1 MKKTNF
7 TPTPEARS
15 PILEAWQMFRQNYA
29 AMAGLIILSLIVL
42 GAIFGVLG
50 VSPPIFIGFLI
61 GMAQIQ
67 SLDLFKRALSLDGI
81 EYVELCRVPRDRR
94 QCYASF

>member
-1 MKKTNF
+1 MAQVNSSMTAVLSI
-7 TPTPEARS
+7 AR
-15 PILEAWQMFRQNYA
+15 
-29 AMAGLIILSLIVL
+29 
-42 GAIFGVLG
+42 VLG